1 MVGTGPMS
9 NVSYDSHVV
18 TRKRMVDELPRVKQD
33 NQPDSYNAHLMDAEI
48 QRVSRELYKAFSGMN
63 SGFAEAKDQIAIDEL
78 STHTD
83 VGRQEAIH
91 PYKTLYGRDL
101 NSVLKDNLGDNWD
114 EACATLMCEMRM
126 YELECLRRRMENAAM
141 AVSAHKVQDNNSIMS
156 SVKSP
161 AKSVK
166 SPTLS
171 AKSSKSKSPKSPRN
185 KNKSNR
191 NGSIGASMKIDEML
205 DEAAVEEDK
214 FTGHSCLLITWK
226 TNPEVENFKDLYMD
240 KEIKTHK
247 RKNNSVLD
255 PGDLVSEKSLTKNY
269 RIIGKGE
276 GVERLLVKGK
286 KQGQEEEVDGD
297 PYRYFLLAGTSH
309 PYPDDTFYSVGR
321 VPRKLLM
328 KYLGVK
334 MYLVRLKQPPGKV
347 SSDLTSCTAQF
358 SALLHKTGLNISTEV
373 AHFTPLS

>member
-1 MVGTGPMS
+1 M
-9 NVSYDSHVV
+9 
-18 TRKRMVDELPRVKQD
+18 
-33 NQPDSYNAHLMDAEI
+33 
-48 QRVSRELYKAFSGMN
+48 
-63 SGFAEAKDQIAIDEL
+63 
-78 STHTD
+78 
-83 VGRQEAIH
+83 
-91 PYKTLYGRDL
+91 YGRDL

-191 NGSIGASMKIDEML
+191 NGSIGTSMKIEDML
-205 DEAAVEEDK
+205 DEVAVEEDK

-269 RIIGKGE
+269 RIIGK
-276 GVERLLVKGK
+276 V
-286 KQGQEEEVDGD
+286 
-297 PYRYFLLAGTSH
+297 
-309 PYPDDTFYSVGR
+309 
-321 VPRKLLM
+321 
-328 KYLGVK
+328 
-334 MYLVRLKQPPGKV
+334 
-347 SSDLTSCTAQF
+347 
-358 SALLHKTGLNISTEV
+358 HKII
-373 AHFTPLS
+373 P